1 MKIKSLFDC
10 LPPARE
16 LSPEPMP
23 KKVPKLKRDNGKIV
37 WGSRER
43 IKCGS

>member
-16 LSPEPMP
+16 LPPEPMP
-23 KKVPKLKRDNGKIV
+23 SNIVKRFNVDGKIKDV
-37 WGSRER
+37 VVKR
-43 IKCGS
+43 KAK